1 MDGILVSSLQSHMEK
16 FVNLIVKKLKDANL
30 FASQGGPIILAQV
43 RSLIIIQ
50 NCCFSLLNL
59 SIWPDD

>member
-1 MDGILVSSLQSHMEK
+1 MRILVSSLQTHMEK

-43 RSLIIIQ
+43 HSE
-50 NCCFSLLNL
+50 LLQQPFE
-59 SIWPDD
+59 SIYYLA